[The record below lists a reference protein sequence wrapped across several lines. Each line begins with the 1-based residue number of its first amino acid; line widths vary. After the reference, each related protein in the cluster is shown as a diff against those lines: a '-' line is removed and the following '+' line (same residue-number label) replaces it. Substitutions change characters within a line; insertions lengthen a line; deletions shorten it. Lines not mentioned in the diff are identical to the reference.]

1 MVYFK
6 YCTRASGVRFTETL
20 QVRRHTSI
28 PVPRVLSWSSN
39 SSNAVGVEYIIME
52 KAAGIPLFQVWGTM
66 TEFDKLQLIK
76 NLTKF
81 ESQLA
86 DIKFPAY
93 GGLYLRTDMNH
104 FNRPL
109 DEDIELDHLV
119 IELSVPI

>member
-1 MVYFK
+1 M
-6 YCTRASGVRFTETL
+6 
-20 QVRRHTSI
+20 
-28 PVPRVLSWSSN
+28 PRVLSWSSN

-66 TEFDKLQLIK
+66 TEFDKLRLIK

-86 DIKFPAY
+86 DIKFPVY